1 MFKVNNRDASLV
13 LLLFLVGDIHP
24 FTLLLTNWLL
34 HCIKY
39 EFHLISW
46 GGNFVETNSFCRVLP
61 RVTLNLAFVWCI
73 ILGNLKIMVAKFG
86 NTLKSSVIRQK
97 GESHTS
103 EGKKCLF
110 FGTFGVL
117 CFLETPV
124 LRFALLP
131 YNRWNVESGFL
142 CLWCKFYNLVTL

>member
-1 MFKVNNRDASLV
+1 MRSFICTTQKFSTSRYTRMHVRGTINVEFLLKKIASILNGWSQCKHLHVFAIYLVNKYMFKVNNRDASLV

-61 RVTLNLAFVWCI
+61 RVTLNLHLSDA
-73 ILGNLKIMVAKFG
+73 
-86 NTLKSSVIRQK
+86 
-97 GESHTS
+97 
-103 EGKKCLF
+103 
-110 FGTFGVL
+110 
-117 CFLETPV
+117 
-124 LRFALLP
+124 
-131 YNRWNVESGFL
+131 
-142 CLWCKFYNLVTL
+142 